1 MEYICIA
8 VILGI
13 FGGIYNSPIF
23 FIAIIL
29 SGILIC
35 ILLKIFEKRLEFY
48 NIDRKKLNK
57 YILKSI
63 IIIIIVMLIMF
74 LNVQNIERK
83 INNIYEKDK
92 KNDKG
97 EYIVSVIDEKKGKS
111 KTTYTV
117 IFKNINGVEDIR
129 INGKIYAKKK
139 MELGKDYIIRGK
151 LEKYNNERNYM
162 GFNQRLYMYSRS
174 NYFKIIEH
182 NENIEKI
189 EDSNVSN
196 IKSKT
201 GVLGRVTIYS
211 IYNDISKMVLSNIS
225 KYRIK
230 HREILEKYV
239 KNKYLLEGI
248 IVGDIDNVDEEIK
261 ENFKDINSY
270 HLLAISGSHMA
281 YLIVIIE
288 FLVKRLKYG
297 KSGKNIMIILIIGMY
312 IVLAGFSPAVLRAG
326 ISSIILSFFRIIRIR
341 TNLKYYLSLSIIIL
355 FLIFPYMV
363 TDVRNLSFSRRCYSG
378 L

>member
-1 MEYICIA
+1 MEHICIA

-29 SGILIC
+29 TGILIC
-35 ILLKIFEKRLEFY
+35 ILLKIFEKRLEYY

-63 IIIIIVMLIMF
+63 IIIFVVMLIMF

-117 IFKNINGVEDIR
+117 IFKNINGLEDIR

-139 MELGKDYIIRGK
+139 MELGKDYIVRGK
-151 LEKYNNERNYM
+151 LEKYSDERNYM
-162 GFNQRLYMYSRS
+162 GFNQRLYMHSRS

-189 EDSNVSN
+189 GLEKIS
-196 IKSKT
+196 
-201 GVLGRVTIYS
+201 IYS
-211 IYNDISKMVLSNIS
+211 IYNDISKMILSNIS

-281 YLIVIIE
+281 YLMVIIE

-297 KSGKNIMIILIIGMY
+297 KSGKNIIIILIIGMY

-326 ISSIILSFFRIIRIR
+326 ISSIILSFFKIVRVR

-363 TDVRNLSFSRRCYSG
+363 TDVRNLSLSRRCYSA

>member
-29 SGILIC
+29 SGTLIC
-35 ILLKIFEKRLEFY
+35 ILLKIFEKRLEYY

-83 INNIYEKDK
+83 INNIYEKAK

-97 EYIVSVIDEKKGKS
+97 EYLVSVIDEKKGKS

-139 MELGKDYIIRGK
+139 MELGKDYICIQD
-151 LEKYNNERNYM
+151 L
-162 GFNQRLYMYSRS
+162 
-174 NYFKIIEH
+174 
-182 NENIEKI
+182 
-189 EDSNVSN
+189 
-196 IKSKT
+196 
-201 GVLGRVTIYS
+201 
-211 IYNDISKMVLSNIS
+211 
-225 KYRIK
+225 
-230 HREILEKYV
+230 
-239 KNKYLLEGI
+239 
-248 IVGDIDNVDEEIK
+248 
-261 ENFKDINSY
+261 
-270 HLLAISGSHMA
+270 
-281 YLIVIIE
+281 
-288 FLVKRLKYG
+288 
-297 KSGKNIMIILIIGMY
+297 IIL
-312 IVLAGFSPAVLRAG
+312 R
-326 ISSIILSFFRIIRIR
+326 
-341 TNLKYYLSLSIIIL
+341 
-355 FLIFPYMV
+355 
-363 TDVRNLSFSRRCYSG
+363 
-378 L
+378 

>member
-29 SGILIC
+29 SGTLIC
-35 ILLKIFEKRLEFY
+35 ILLKIFEKRLEYY

-97 EYIVSVIDEKKGKS
+97 EYLVSVIDEKKGKS

-182 NENIEKI
+182 NENIEKV
-189 EDSNVSN
+189 EDGKL
-196 IKSKT
+196 KSKM
-201 GVLGRVTIYS
+201 GLERVSIYN
-211 IYNDISKMVLSNIS
+211 IYNDISKTILSNIS

-230 HREILEKYV
+230 HREVLEKYV

-281 YLIVIIE
+281 YLMVIIE

-297 KSGKNIMIILIIGMY
+297 KSGKNIIIILIIGMY

-363 TDVRNLSFSRRCYSG
+363 TDVRNLSISRRGYSA

>member
-35 ILLKIFEKRLEFY
+35 ILLKIFEKRLEYY
-48 NIDRKKLNK
+48 NIDRKKLKK

-63 IIIIIVMLIMF
+63 IIMIIVMLIMF

-97 EYIVSVIDEKKGKS
+97 EYLVSVIDERKGKS

-117 IFKNINGVEDIR
+117 IFKNINGLEDIR

-139 MELGKDYIIRGK
+139 MELGKDYIVRGK

-182 NENIEKI
+182 NENIEKV
-189 EDSNVSN
+189 EDGNL
-196 IKSKT
+196 KSKI
-201 GVLGRVTIYS
+201 GLENISIYS

-230 HREILEKYV
+230 HREVLEKYV

-281 YLIVIIE
+281 YLMVIIE

-297 KSGKNIMIILIIGMY
+297 KSGKNIMIILITGMY

-363 TDVRNLSFSRRCYSG
+363 TDVRNLSISRRCYSA

>member
-29 SGILIC
+29 SGTLIC
-35 ILLKIFEKRLEFY
+35 ILLKIFEKRLEYY

-63 IIIIIVMLIMF
+63 IIMIIVMLIMF

-97 EYIVSVIDEKKGKS
+97 EYLVSVIDEKKGKS

-139 MELGKDYIIRGK
+139 MELGKDYIVRGK
-151 LEKYNNERNYM
+151 LEKYSNERNYK

-182 NENIEKI
+182 NENIEKV
-189 EDSNVSN
+189 EDGNL
-196 IKSKT
+196 KSKI
-201 GVLGRVTIYS
+201 GLEKVSIYS
-211 IYNDISKMVLSNIS
+211 IYNDISRIVLSNIS

-281 YLIVIIE
+281 YLMVIIE

-297 KSGKNIMIILIIGMY
+297 KSGKNIIIILIIGMY

-363 TDVRNLSFSRRCYSG
+363 TDVRNLSISRRCYSA